1 MNPVSRDLYVDQ
13 LLTNIL
19 LGYSNPIYIADLIAP
34 LVTVTK
40 QSGLIPAMLQSD
52 WFRDSAQKRGPGTP
66 SLGHGFGTDLTATYY
81 CHRYSFRHE
90 IDDDTR
96 GNAGPPFQL
105 DSMSTK
111 FVGDKILM
119 KREVNWATQNFKTGV
134 WASDKT
140 GGTDFTAWDDI
151 GGGNPAKDIEDYRND
166 IEERIGAEANTL
178 VIGKRVWSSGLKF
191 NPVLVDMVK
200 YTQRGQLGP
209 ELVASLLEVDKLHIG
224 KAIYTTTIAGTAE
237 ASVTYSRIWGK
248 KALLMHVA
256 PSPGIMAPS
265 ASYTFAWTRE
275 GAPAGPWYIK
285 RMRNEEAEID
295 IIEANSYF
303 DQKVTQSRA
312 GTFMTSVVS

>member
-19 LGYSNPIYIADLIAP
+19 LGYSNPLYIADLIAP
-34 LVTVTK
+34 LVPVTQ
-40 QSGLIPAMLQSD
+40 QSGLIPALTQSD
-52 WFRDSAQKRGPGTP
+52 WFRDSAQKRGPGAAST
-66 SLGHGFGTDLTATYY
+66 GHGFGTDLTATYY

-105 DSMSTK
+105 DALSTK

-119 KREVNWATQNFKTGV
+119 KRELNWATANFTTTV
-134 WASDKT
+134 WGDDET
-140 GGTDFTAWDDI
+140 GGTDFTKWDDV
-151 GGGNPAKDIEDYRND
+151 GGSNPPGDIETYRNEV
-166 IEERIGAEANTL
+166 EERIGVEPGVL
-178 VIGKRVWSSGLKF
+178 VIGKPVWSRGLKF

-209 ELVASLLEVDKLHIG
+209 ELVASLLEVEKLLIG
-224 KAIYTTTIAGTAE
+224 KAIYTTTVAGTAE
-237 ASVTYSRIWGK
+237 GSVTYQRIWGK

-256 PSPGIMAPS
+256 PSPSIMAPS
-265 ASYTFAWTRE
+265 ASYTFTWSRD

-285 RMRNEEAEID
+285 RMRNEEKEID
-295 IIEANSYF
+295 IIESNAYF
-303 DQKVTQSRA
+303 DQKVTMSRA
-312 GTFMTSVVS
+312 GTFLDTVVD